1 MHSLAAAVA
10 GPAGYARADCPEIA
24 LPPHPYLA
32 TLLRGAA
39 LFGLW
44 LLLAGADP
52 LGLPFGIAA
61 AALATWASLALLPPA
76 GRIPNPVAIATLLA
90 RLVRD
95 SALAGW
101 DIALRALA
109 REPRLSPAV
118 VTVALATP
126 PGAARDAVRLLA
138 SLAPGTLPL
147 EVGADASLPLHVL
160 DTGLP
165 YAAGL
170 AAIERDFAAAFG
182 TPHG

>member
-1 MHSLAAAVA
+1 MLPPRPPPGVRLLPHRYLAA
-10 GPAGYARADCPEIA
+10 P
-24 LPPHPYLA
+24 
-32 TLLRGAA
+32 LRTAA

-61 AALATWASLALLPPA
+61 AALAARASLALLPPA
-76 GRIPNPVAIATLLA
+76 GHIANPRAIAVLLA

-109 REPRLSPAV
+109 REPRLAPV
-118 VTVALATP
+118 IVTVPLATP

-138 SLAPGTLPL
+138 SLAPGSLPL
-147 EVGADASLPLHVL
+147 EAGDDPGMPLHVL